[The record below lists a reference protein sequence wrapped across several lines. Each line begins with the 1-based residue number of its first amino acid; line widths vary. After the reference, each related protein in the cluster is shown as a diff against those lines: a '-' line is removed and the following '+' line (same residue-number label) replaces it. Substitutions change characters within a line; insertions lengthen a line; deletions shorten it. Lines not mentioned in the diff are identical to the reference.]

1 MWLYEHLRHR
11 LGYGVHSPFLYRIVR
26 EAMMPRRM
34 MEGERSLFD
43 ALRSKGVGNS
53 TATRL
58 HNLRI
63 VECYEEWGID
73 ECKGGGLMV
82 ATPECGEERVGEMM
96 RTLGEQGG
104 ALCILHPV
112 GNKPRRELCRRLVA
126 EHNSMSASKM
136 GFTLFF
142 SRHDLRKQHIT
153 L

>member
-1 MWLYEHLRHR
+1 MWLDEHLRHGR
-11 LGYGVHSPFLYRIVR
+11 GYGVHSPFLYRIVR
-26 EAMMPRRM
+26 EAMMPRGV
-34 MEGERSLFD
+34 MEGDTTLFD
-43 ALRSKGVGNS
+43 TLRSKGVDRR

-63 VECYEEWGID
+63 VEHYAVWGID

-82 ATPECGEERVGEMM
+82 ATPECEESRVGEMI

-104 ALCILHPV
+104 ALCVLHPV
-112 GNKPRRELCRRLVA
+112 GNRPRRELCRRLVA
-126 EHNSMSASKM
+126 EHNSMSASKV